1 LELPESKTSIDL
13 MISLMPFMIG
23 RSLACSSFAALVSP
37 ACTSINFVHM
47 AMNYLL
53 QMQAISFFFMCFWV
67 SQIIHAEILTNNQ
80 IALYGFVNNTSI
92 SYDFFYM
99 DKMIIP

>member
-47 AMNYLL
+47 AESIAPNASNLL
-53 QMQAISFFFMCFWV
+53 FLNVLLGEPNIN
-67 SQIIHAEILTNNQ
+67 AEILTNNQ
-80 IALYGFVNNTSI
+80 IALL
-92 SYDFFYM
+92 SYR
-99 DKMIIP
+99 K